1 LNSAVSSLKKPE
13 LIPSPIPKKEIRA
26 KLNMH
31 ACPPCRAKRRQAGS
45 CDGMRVERAFG
56 ALAEFIVSH
65 YRSVVKSFEK

>member
-31 ACPPCRAKRRQAGS
+31 ACPPLPSKAKAGGELRWDEGRARLWRAG
-45 CDGMRVERAFG
+45 GV
-56 ALAEFIVSH
+56 H
-65 YRSVVKSFEK
+65 